1 MRLLL
6 VRHAIAVPR
15 GTPGI
20 PDEKRPLTPEG
31 EQRFK
36 AAAAG
41 IARLFE
47 PPDALLTSPWLRA
60 KQTAAILA
68 RAWRGIEPID
78 TPALAGRPF
87 AEQAS
92 VIDRFSRQA
101 TVAIVG
107 HEPHL
112 SSLLAR
118 LVGARH
124 GERLE
129 MKKGG
134 IALLDLPG
142 RLAEGG
148 TLLMFVPPKV
158 LRRLG

>member
-1 MRLLL
+1 MRLIV

-31 EQRFK
+31 EQRCK
-36 AAAAG
+36 EAAAG
-41 IARLFE
+41 IARVFE
-47 PPDALLTSPWLRA
+47 RPDALLTSPWLRA
-60 KQTAAILA
+60 TQTAAILA
-68 RAWRGIEPID
+68 RAWRDIEP
-78 TPALAGRPF
+78 TETAALAGRPF
-87 AEQAS
+87 AEQAA
-92 VIDRFSRQA
+92 VLDRYPRKA
-101 TVAIVG
+101 AVAIVG

-118 LVGARH
+118 LIGARH

-134 IALLDLPG
+134 IAVVDVPD

-148 TLLMFVPPKV
+148 TLLVFVTPKL
-158 LRRLG
+158 LRTLA